1 MTDTQTDI
9 KSAKNQRSGIN
20 LTAIV
25 SSIGDPRT
33 INLKSGG
40 TIDVAEAI
48 ITDGEADEDKIK
60 LALWG
65 EDIPAVKIG
74 DRIKITNGY
83 TNSFK
88 GEVSL
93 TKGKFGQLEVVE

>member
-1 MTDTQTDI
+1 MTDTETTISQ
-9 KSAKNQRSGIN
+9 AKNQRSGIN
-20 LTAIV
+20 VTAIIA
-25 SSIGDPRT
+25 SIGDPRT

-40 TIDVAEAI
+40 TIDVADAI
-48 ITDGEADEDKIK
+48 ITDGESDEDKIK

-65 EDIPAVKIG
+65 EDITAVKVG
-74 DRIKITNGY
+74 DRIKIINGY

-93 TKGKFGQLEVVE
+93 TKGKFGQLEVVT